1 MKSAFDDE
9 EPYEL
14 TELGKQFVH
23 YVFSEVVQRIG
34 SSGSSS
40 PDNEGIFHTT

>member
-23 YVFSEVVQRIG
+23 YVFAEVVKRIDEG
-34 SSGSSS
+34 RQDSSA
-40 PDNEGIFHTT
+40 P